1 MSSTGSLL
9 RTLSCRACCGEV
21 APSALVGTCP
31 TCGSALFAE
40 YDLDRLAG
48 TAWWRE
54 VAGREPSL
62 WKYRELLPVQDTRSV
77 VSLGEREG
85 PVLRLVRGVEGIE
98 LLAKDDGGLP
108 TGSFKARGMTMA
120 VSRAVELGARRLFV
134 PSAGNAGIALAAY
147 AARAGLPATVYLPEG
162 ADARSVEAV
171 ERYGAEVV
179 RAGATIREAGAEARK
194 REAGR
199 AFDLST
205 LREPYRLEGKKTM
218 AFEIA
223 ERLGRDGMPDVIVYP
238 TGGGTGLVGMQKGF
252 TELARLGLL
261 ERGPRLVA
269 VQARGCAPVVKALQ
283 ENATTVTPWPDPVT
297 IAPGLAVPAPFASE
311 RLLEAVRESRGTGV
325 VVTDEEI
332 VAAQRSLARDQG
344 LAVALEAAAPWAALP
359 ALRASGAI
367 RAGERVLLYLT
378 GRAP

>member
-9 RTLSCRACCGEV
+9 RALSCRACCGEV

-54 VAGREPSL
+54 VAGREPTL

-283 ENATTVTPWPDPVT
+283 ENATTVTPWPDPET

>member
-9 RTLSCRACCGEV
+9 RALSCRACCGEV

-54 VAGREPSL
+54 VAGREPTL

-311 RLLEAVRESRGTGV
+311 RLLEAVRESRGSGV
-325 VVTDEEI
+325 AVTDEEI

-359 ALRASGAI
+359 ALLASGAI

>member
-9 RTLSCRACCGEV
+9 RALSCRACCGEV

-54 VAGREPSL
+54 VAGREPTL

-147 AARAGLPATVYLPEG
+147 AARAGLPATVYFPEG
-162 ADARSVEAV
+162 ADARPVEAV

-283 ENATTVTPWPDPVT
+283 ENATTVTPWPDPET

>member
-9 RTLSCRACCGEV
+9 RALSCRACCGEV

-54 VAGREPSL
+54 VAGREPTL

-261 ERGPRLVA
+261 ARGPRLVA

-283 ENATTVTPWPDPVT
+283 ENATTVTPWPDPET

-325 VVTDEEI
+325 AVTDEEI

>member
-311 RLLEAVRESRGTGV
+311 RLLEAVRESRGSGV
-325 VVTDEEI
+325 AVTDEEI

>member
-9 RTLSCRACCGEV
+9 RALSCRACCGEV

-54 VAGREPSL
+54 VAGREPTL

-261 ERGPRLVA
+261 ARGPRLVA

-283 ENATTVTPWPDPVT
+283 ENATTVTPWPDPET

-311 RLLEAVRESRGTGV
+311 RLLEAVRESRGSGV
-325 VVTDEEI
+325 AVTDEEI

>member
-9 RTLSCRACCGEV
+9 RALSCRACCGEV

-40 YDLDRLAG
+40 YDLDRLDG

-54 VAGREPSL
+54 VAGREPTL

-311 RLLEAVRESRGTGV
+311 RLLEAVRESRGSGV
-325 VVTDEEI
+325 AVTDEEI

>member
-9 RTLSCRACCGEV
+9 SRLSCRACCGEV

-62 WKYRELLPVQDTRSV
+62 WKYRELLPVQDSRSV

-261 ERGPRLVA
+261 DRGPRLVA

-325 VVTDEEI
+325 AVTDEEI